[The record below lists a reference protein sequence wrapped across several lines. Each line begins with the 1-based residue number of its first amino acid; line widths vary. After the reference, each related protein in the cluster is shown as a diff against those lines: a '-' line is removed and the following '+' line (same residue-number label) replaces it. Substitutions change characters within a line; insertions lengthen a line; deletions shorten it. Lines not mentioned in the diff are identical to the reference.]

1 MAVRRILHLD
11 MDAFFAAVELLRRPE
26 LRGKPVVIGGRG
38 DPTRRG
44 VVSTATYE
52 ARQFGIR
59 SAMPLRTAH
68 KLCPHA
74 VFLPVDFAEY
84 HRYSE
89 KFKAV
94 MQAISPA
101 MEDRGIDEAFLDI
114 SDIDRPSEEIAEEIK
129 WRIRDA
135 TGLTCS
141 IGIAPNKLL
150 AKMASELDKPDGLT
164 ILGPGDLERRI
175 WPLGVRKLPG
185 VGPKTEAR
193 LVALGLPTIGD
204 LAATP
209 VERLVEELGRS
220 HGAFLHEAA
229 HGIDD
234 APVVTHWEPKS
245 RSRETTFQDDVGD
258 WQRLARTLAALSR
271 EVAEELREEGYR
283 GRAIGIKVR
292 FEDFETHTRV
302 KTLPEPTDSDTVI
315 RKAAFECFGRLK
327 LDRRVRLL
335 GVRVG
340 ELSRT
345 GGGST

>member
-1 MAVRRILHLD
+1 MPAVRRILHLD

-52 ARQFGIR
+52 AREFGIR
-59 SAMPLRTAH
+59 SAMPLRTAY

-74 VFLPVDFAEY
+74 VFLPVDFTEY
-84 HRYSE
+84 HRYSA

-94 MQAISPA
+94 MQSFSSL
-101 MEDRGIDEAFLDI
+101 MEDRGIDEAFLDVSALEGP
-114 SDIDRPSEEIAEEIK
+114 SDALAHAIK
-129 WRIRDA
+129 DGIRA
-135 TGLTCS
+135 TTGLTCS

-150 AKMASELDKPDGLT
+150 AKMASELQKPDGLT
-164 ILGPGDLERRI
+164 ILGDGDLERRI

-185 VGPKTEAR
+185 VGPKTEVR
-193 LVALGLPTIGD
+193 LLALGIRTIGE
-204 LAATP
+204 LAALT
-209 VERLVEELGRS
+209 VERLADELGRS
-220 HGAFLHEAA
+220 HGAFLHQAA
-229 HGIDD
+229 HGVDD
-234 APVVTHWEPKS
+234 DPIVTHWEPKS

-258 WQRLARTLAALSR
+258 WQRLAHTLAALAR

-283 GRAIGIKVR
+283 ARAIGIKVR
-292 FEDFETHTRV
+292 FADFATHTRV
-302 KTLPEPTDSDTVI
+302 KTLPEPTDSEMAI

-335 GVRVG
+335 GVRAG
-340 ELSRT
+340 ELSRAAD
-345 GGGST
+345 

>member
-1 MAVRRILHLD
+1 

-26 LRGKPVVIGGRG
+26 LAGKPVVIGGRG

-52 ARQFGIR
+52 ARAFGIR

-74 VFLPVDFAEY
+74 VFLPVDFAAY

-89 KFKAV
+89 EFKAV
-94 MQAISPA
+94 MRSVSPLL
-101 MEDRGIDEAFLDI
+101 EDRGIDEAFLDI
-114 SDIDRPSEEIAEEIK
+114 TDLDRSSEDIARDLKA
-129 WRIRDA
+129 RIHAA

-164 ILGPGDLERRI
+164 ILGEGDLERRI

-185 VGPKTEAR
+185 IGPKTEAR
-193 LVALGLPTIGD
+193 LGAIGVHTIGD
-204 LAATP
+204 LAALP
-209 VERLVEELGRS
+209 IERLVDELGRS
-220 HGAFLHEAA
+220 YGAYLYEAA
-229 HGIDD
+229 RGIDD
-234 APVVTHWEPKS
+234 DPIVTHWEPRS
-245 RSRETTFQDDVGD
+245 RSRETTFQEDVGD
-258 WQRLARTLAALSR
+258 WQKIARTLAALAR
-271 EVAEELREEGYR
+271 EVAEDLRDEGYC
-283 GRAIGIKVR
+283 GRVIGIKVR
-292 FEDFETHTRV
+292 FADFETHTRV
-302 KTLPEPTDSDTVI
+302 KTLPEPTASETTI
-315 RKAAFECFGRLK
+315 RKAAFECLGRLT

-340 ELSRT
+340 DLSRAEER
-345 GGGST
+345 ST